1 MKKILILT
9 LFCLLAAL
17 PSYAGPRYVE
27 GEAIAAIKMT
37 PAGNVT
43 AGVMSAKNSAA
54 ASASS
59 AAVESGAELIQV
71 FSPIAAGEVQA
82 AASAKRASSS
92 GSELLALAHFRG
104 AAGETTAQLIA
115 RLKENPNVVSAMP
128 NYMMPVSSVT
138 PNDPMWKEQ
147 WGSERIKLPEVWEH
161 GVGSQEVVAVVFD
174 TGVIYDHE
182 DLKDNMFVFDEK
194 LLNGIKNNGVSLD
207 VGEFKGS
214 HGVWCHSR
222 GLYAD
227 KEGLIH
233 DNGVFP
239 AVPVGPGGTEGATSA
254 DIDCGD
260 VGRMRIVGDV
270 NGHGTH
276 VAGIVGAVGG
286 NGIGVAGA
294 NWHVKL
300 MAANVFS
307 MYRDGDDNYG
317 VTALVSDQMRAIDF
331 IVAAKRAGANIRV
344 ANMSIGMWAGPEEE
358 ELSPYGAK
366 VKQLSDAGIII
377 CAAAGNEGQN
387 IDDPHDTEKFDYRG
401 KLSYPACFKV
411 ENMISVGASTS
422 GDGCAVY
429 SNYSSS
435 GKWVDI
441 FAPGDNIL
449 STCRRSWIV
458 NPSSDVDT
466 FDPSGYVSISG
477 TSMASPYVAGAA
489 ALLCSLYPDKSA
501 AEIRSM
507 LLNGAEHG
515 LLAEGYSKYGML
527 NVLGAYNYGQPSS
540 GGSSGGGCAAGFGA
554 LALIGAALLPFIRRA
569 GRK

>member
-9 LFCLLAAL
+9 LFYLLAAL

-37 PAGNVT
+37 ATGNVA
-43 AGVMSAKNSAA
+43 AGVMSAKTSAA

-59 AAVESGAELIQV
+59 AAMESGAELIQV
-71 FSPIAAGEVQA
+71 FSPIAAGEVLP
-82 AASAKRASSS
+82 AASAKRTSSA
-92 GSELLALAHFRG
+92 GLELLALAHFRG

-115 RLKENPNVVSAMP
+115 RLKENPDVVSAMP
-128 NYMMPVSSVT
+128 NYMMPVSSVK

-161 GVGSQEVVAVVFD
+161 GTGSQEVVAVVFD

-182 DLKDNMFVFDEK
+182 DLKDNMFVFDKK

-222 GLYAD
+222 GVYAD

-254 DIDCGD
+254 DIDNGD

-307 MYRDGDDNYG
+307 MYRDEDGKYG
-317 VTALVSDQMRAIDF
+317 VTALISDQMRAIDF
-331 IVAAKRAGANIRV
+331 IVAAKRGGANIRV
-344 ANMSIGMWAGPEEE
+344 ANMSLGMWAGPEEE
-358 ELSPYGAK
+358 ELSPYEAK

-411 ENMISVGASTS
+411 ENMISVGASAS
-422 GDGCAVY
+422 GDGCAYY
-429 SNYSSS
+429 SNYSPS

-449 STCRRSWIV
+449 STCRGSWIV

-501 AEIRSM
+501 ARS
-507 LLNGAEHG
+507 
-515 LLAEGYSKYGML
+515 
-527 NVLGAYNYGQPSS
+527 
-540 GGSSGGGCAAGFGA
+540 
-554 LALIGAALLPFIRRA
+554 
-569 GRK
+569 GRCC

>member
-37 PAGNVT
+37 PAGNV
-43 AGVMSAKNSAA
+43 AVGVMSAKTSAA
-54 ASASS
+54 ASDSS
-59 AAVESGAELIQV
+59 AAMESGAELIQV
-71 FSPIAAGEVQA
+71 FSPIAAGEVRPA
-82 AASAKRASSS
+82 VSAKRESSS

-115 RLKENPNVVSAMP
+115 RLKENHDVVSAMP
-128 NYMMPVSSVT
+128 NYMMPVSSVK

-161 GVGSQEVVAVVFD
+161 GTGSQEVVAVVFD

-214 HGVWCHSR
+214 HVVWCHSR
-222 GLYAD
+222 GVYAD

-239 AVPVGPGGTEGATSA
+239 AVPVGPG
-254 DIDCGD
+254 
-260 VGRMRIVGDV
+260 
-270 NGHGTH
+270 
-276 VAGIVGAVGG
+276 GG

-307 MYRDGDDNYG
+307 MYRDEKGIYG
-317 VTALVSDQMRAIDF
+317 VTALISDQMRAIDF

-344 ANMSIGMWAGPEEE
+344 ANMSLGMWAGPEEE
-358 ELSPYGAK
+358 EFSPYEAK

-387 IDDPHDTEKFDYRG
+387 IDDPHNTEKFDYRG

-411 ENMISVGASTS
+411 ENMISVGDSAS
-422 GDGCAVY
+422 GDGCAYY
-429 SNYSSS
+429 SNYSPS

-449 STCRRSWIV
+449 STYRGSWIV

-507 LLNGAEHG
+507 LLNGAEYG

-527 NVLGAYNYGQPSS
+527 NVIGAYNYGQPSD

-569 GRK
+569 GKK